1 MPKRLIAPAYML
13 ASVGVMAGIAS
24 YIKPKYKCQTAD
36 SLSTKYYKYFNHCVN
51 ELKDVDNDLIMYLNG
66 ATCDGISDMY
76 NASVYRDIAEY
87 TSIDA
92 MCNRYATTHYL
103 NDSDKTFKRCNADVF
118 KSMRH

>member
-24 YIKPKYKCQTAD
+24 YIKPTYKCQ
-36 SLSTKYYKYFNHCVN
+36 SQSIIYYKYFNHCVN
-51 ELKDVDNDLIMYLNG
+51 ELKDVDNSLITYLNG
-66 ATCDGISDMY
+66 VTCDGISDIY
-76 NASVYRDIAEY
+76 NTSIYRDIAEY
-87 TSIDA
+87 KSIDS

-103 NDSDKTFKRCNADVF
+103 NDSDKTFKRCNADIF

>member
-1 MPKRLIAPAYML
+1 MPNRLIAPAYML

-24 YIKPKYKCQTAD
+24 YIKPKYKCQ
-36 SLSTKYYKYFNHCVN
+36 SKSIVYYKYFHHCVN
-51 ELKDVDNDLIMYLNG
+51 ELKDVDSSLIKHLNG
-66 ATCDGISDMY
+66 TTCDGISDIYM
-76 NASVYRDIAEY
+76 ASVYRDSPGY

-103 NDSDKTFKRCNADVF
+103 NDSDKTFKRCNADVL